1 MIYINTI
8 GAFQTI
14 LFSWFIYKHSN
25 DNLFNKLLSLLL
37 FLLGVVL
44 CGNSLVLL
52 GFLHPTFNTLFF
64 ISQGASLFLAP
75 VIYYYINLISGKKIT
90 ILNPLFLLS
99 LFVLLYVL
107 FQGYSYLSLPK
118 VAKQKY
124 MADLQS
130 EMSFPEQMFLFYCWR
145 VGLQQ
150 LYFSFLW
157 IQVFKVRKVL
167 KNVFSTRSRTRND
180 FAFKFVS
187 FVWVLNLVY
196 MILLF
201 VLPTSQI
208 QFLVFPS
215 KAMIAFSILLFFTLE
230 QKALFDKKSYQSY
243 LTDMKLLKKA
253 VPTSEIHEN
262 PKLTMVEIY
271 EKLREEKLYLNP
283 AITIFDLAKELNCNH
298 RTLSTVV
305 NTKLNKSFLTMIN
318 ELRVEEAKKKLTH
331 NSKKL
336 TMEGIG
342 LESGFNSRAS
352 FYRVFKKVTRQT
364 PTDYLSTE

>member
-8 GAFQTI
+8 GAFQTV

-25 DNLFNKLLSLLL
+25 HNLLNKLLALLL
-37 FLLGVVL
+37 LLLGIIL
-44 CGNSLVLL
+44 LGNSLVLSGAL
-52 GFLHPTFNTLFF
+52 STNLNALFF

-75 VIYYYINLISGKKIT
+75 VIYYYINLISGKKIS
-90 ILNPLFLLS
+90 ILNPLFVLS
-99 LFVLLYVL
+99 FLVLLHVL
-107 FQGYSYLSLPK
+107 FQGYSYLGFSEA
-118 VAKQKY
+118 AKQKY
-124 MADLQS
+124 IADLQS
-130 EMSFPEQMFLFYCWR
+130 ETNFPEQMFLFYCWR
-145 VGLQQ
+145 VALQQ
-150 LYFSFLW
+150 LYFSVLW
-157 IQVFKVRKVL
+157 IQVLKVKKVL

-187 FVWVLNLVY
+187 FVWVLNLVF

-201 VLPTSQI
+201 VLPTNQI
-208 QFLVFPS
+208 QFLLFPS

-230 QKALFDKKSYQSY
+230 QKALFDKQSYQSY

-253 VPTSEIHEN
+253 TPTLEIHEHPDVTVDMIN
-262 PKLTMVEIY
+262 V
-271 EKLREEKLYLNP
+271 KLREGKLYLNP

-298 RTLSTVV
+298 RILSAVI
-305 NTKLNKSFLTMIN
+305 NNQLNKSFLTMIN
-318 ELRVEEAKKKLTH
+318 ELRVEEAKKKLTN